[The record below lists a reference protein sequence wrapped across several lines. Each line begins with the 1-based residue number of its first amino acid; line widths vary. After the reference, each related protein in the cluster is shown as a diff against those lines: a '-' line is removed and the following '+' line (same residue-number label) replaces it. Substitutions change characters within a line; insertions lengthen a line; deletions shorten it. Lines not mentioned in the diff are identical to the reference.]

1 MKRSALS
8 MLFAGLCALAFVAI
22 GVATQSDWHFPPNS
36 LPWRPVELD
45 APPHWLAHW
54 QMHRLKGDGGLCRDA
69 LRRSQ
74 LQFTPMPDRR
84 IDGACGFVNAVRT
97 DVSPIAWNIRPNAAC
112 ALTAGLYWYQGQLQS
127 IAQREMKSRLVRLD
141 HVGIF
146 ACRNVNNEADGSR
159 SQHATA
165 NAIDVTAF
173 HFADGRTVSVTRD
186 YGKPTEA
193 GRFLKAAHDAAC
205 GIFNGVLG
213 PDYNRLHATH
223 FHLDMGPYWICR

>member
-8 MLFAGLCALAFVAI
+8 MLLAAMAALAFI
-22 GVATQSDWHFPPNS
+22 GIGMALQQNFRFPPNS
-36 LPWRPVELD
+36 LPWRPIELD

-54 QMHRLKGDGGLCRDA
+54 QMHRLKSDAVLCRQTLA
-69 LRRSQ
+69 RSKLR
-74 LQFTPMPDRR
+74 FTPLPDRR
-84 IDGACGFVNAVRT
+84 VDGDCGFENVVRSE
-97 DVSPIAWNIRPNAAC
+97 VSPIAWNIRPNAAC
-112 ALTAGLYWYQGQLQS
+112 ALSAALYWYQGRLQA
-127 IAQREMKSRLVRLD
+127 IAAREMKSRLLRID

-146 ACRNVNNEADGSR
+146 ACRNVNNEAGGSR

-173 HFADGRTVSVTRD
+173 HFSDGRSISVTRD

-193 GRFLKAAHDAAC
+193 GRFLAAAHDAAC

-213 PDYNRLHATH
+213 PDYNRLHASH